1 MMEQATAQFMERLK
15 EVSDGQ
21 KQCLIA
27 IDGRCGAGKTTLAEE
42 IQKKI
47 DCNVFHMDHF
57 FLRPEQR
64 TKERLM
70 QPGGNIDHERFLE
83 EVLLPL
89 KEGKTVCYRPYDCHL
104 QDFREEIRMGP
115 KAINLIEGS
124 YSCHSALWAQYDLRF
139 FLSISPEIQLQRIRR
154 RNGEK
159 GAKMFEE
166 RWIPLEERYFAQ
178 YELEKR
184 CDMVLDGR

>member
-1 MMEQATAQFMERLK
+1 MMEQIAEQLIEKLREFADQERCYL
-15 EVSDGQ
+15 V
-21 KQCLIA
+21 A

-42 IQKKI
+42 IQKRI

-64 TKERLM
+64 TRERLM
-70 QPGGNIDHERFLE
+70 QAGENIDHERFLE

-89 KEGKTVCYRPYDCHL
+89 RQGKAVRYQPYDCHL
-104 QDFREEIRMGP
+104 QDFREEIQIEP
-115 KAINLIEGS
+115 KTINLIEGS
-124 YSCHSALWAQYDLRF
+124 YSCHPALWEQYDLRV
-139 FLSISPEIQLQRIRR
+139 FLNVSPNEQLQRIRR
-154 RNGEK
+154 RNGEE

-184 CDMVLDGR
+184 CDIVLDCR

>member
-1 MMEQATAQFMERLK
+1 ME
-15 EVSDGQ
+15 
-21 KQCLIA
+21 
-27 IDGRCGAGKTTLAEE
+27 
-42 IQKKI
+42 
-47 DCNVFHMDHF
+47 
-57 FLRPEQR
+57 
-64 TKERLM
+64 
-70 QPGGNIDHERFLE
+70 
-83 EVLLPL
+83 
-89 KEGKTVCYRPYDCHL
+89 
-104 QDFREEIRMGP
+104 P

-124 YSCHSALWAQYDLRF
+124 YSCHPALWDQYDLRV

-154 RNGEK
+154 RNGEE